1 MKRKICGAV
10 LLLALLCA
18 MTLPAAAVGTSLRL
32 EGPETLPAEGE
43 SFTLCMTIQGNPGLC
58 AAQYTLRYD
67 RTLLTCTGASV
78 GSVLKGTLSV
88 VNPEAED
95 GVIAAAA
102 SVDPAK
108 GDGSIGEF
116 TFRVLKAGTVR
127 FTLADVSLTDGENQ
141 ALTLD
146 LPSLTLSPAGSSG
159 GGEAA
164 APASRFADVPEGYW
178 SHDQI
183 ERAAEL
189 GLISGYADGSFRPGA
204 SVTRAQFVTMLWRLA
219 GEPDA
224 AEEPDF
230 TDLVGC
236 NSDFRAAVAWA
247 AEKGITTGV
256 TATAFQ
262 PDRAIDR
269 QQAMA
274 ILFRYS
280 GGVSGMESLLTGV
293 YDSQFKD
300 SGDIAPAL
308 KPGVYWAVYQGVVG
322 GVTQDTLA
330 PRSTATRAQIAV
342 ILVRFAEKMQ

>member
-1 MKRKICGAV
+1 MKRRICGAV
-10 LLLALLCA
+10 LLLVLLCA
-18 MTLPAAAVGTSLRL
+18 MTLPAAAAGTSLRL

-43 SFTLCMTIQGNPGLC
+43 SFTLRLTIQGNPGLC

-78 GSVLKGTLSV
+78 GSVLKGTLAA

-146 LPSLTLSPAGSSG
+146 LPSLTLSPAGSSA
-159 GGEAA
+159 GETT
-164 APASRFADVPEGYW
+164 APAPRFTDVPEGYW
-178 SHDQI
+178 SHAQI

-189 GLISGYADGSFRPGA
+189 GLISGYADGSFHPGA

-219 GEPDA
+219 GKPAAA
-224 AEEPDF
+224 AEPGFHGPCRLQQRLPRRHRLGGGEGHHHRRYGHGLPAGPGHRPPAGHGHPLPLQRRRQRDGEP
-230 TDLVGC
+230 
-236 NSDFRAAVAWA
+236 A
-247 AEKGITTGV
+247 
-256 TATAFQ
+256 
-262 PDRAIDR
+262 DRR
-269 QQAMA
+269 
-274 ILFRYS
+274 L
-280 GGVSGMESLLTGV
+280 
-293 YDSQFKD
+293 
-300 SGDIAPAL
+300 
-308 KPGVYWAVYQGVVG
+308 
-322 GVTQDTLA
+322 
-330 PRSTATRAQIAV
+330 
-342 ILVRFAEKMQ
+342 

>member
-1 MKRKICGAV
+1 MKRRICGAV
-10 LLLALLCA
+10 LLLVLLCA
-18 MTLPAAAVGTSLRL
+18 MTLPAAAAGTSLRL

-43 SFTLCMTIQGNPGLC
+43 SFTLRLTIQGNPGLC

-78 GSVLKGTLSV
+78 GSVLKGTLAA

-95 GVIAAAA
+95 GVITAAA

-146 LPSLTLSPAGSSG
+146 LPSLTLSPAGSSA
-159 GGEAA
+159 GETT
-164 APASRFADVPEGYW
+164 APAPRFTDVPEGYW
-178 SHDQI
+178 SHAQI

-189 GLISGYADGSFRPGA
+189 GLISGYADGSFHPGA

-219 GEPDA
+219 GKPAAA
-224 AEEPDF
+224 AEPGF
-230 TDLVGC
+230 TDLAGC
-236 NSDFRAAVAWA
+236 NSDFRAAIAWA

-300 SGDIAPAL
+300 SGDIAPSL

>member
-1 MKRKICGAV
+1 MKRRICGAV
-10 LLLALLCA
+10 LLLVLLCA
-18 MTLPAAAVGTSLRL
+18 MTLPAAAAGTSLRL

-43 SFTLCMTIQGNPGLC
+43 SFTLRLTIQGNPGLC

-78 GSVLKGTLSV
+78 GSVLKGTLAA

-95 GVIAAAA
+95 GVITAAA

-116 TFRVLKAGTVR
+116 TFRVLKAGNGALHPGGRLPHRRGESGPDPGSAQPDPESRGSSAGETTAPAPR
-127 FTLADVSLTDGENQ
+127 FT
-141 ALTLD
+141 
-146 LPSLTLSPAGSSG
+146 
-159 GGEAA
+159 
-164 APASRFADVPEGYW
+164 DVPEGYW
-178 SHDQI
+178 SHAQI

-189 GLISGYADGSFRPGA
+189 GLISGYADGSFHPGA

-219 GEPDA
+219 GKPAAA
-224 AEEPDF
+224 AEPGF
-230 TDLVGC
+230 TDLAGC
-236 NSDFRAAVAWA
+236 NSDFRAAIAWA

-274 ILFRYS
+274 HPLPLQRRRQRDGEPADPASMTASSRTAATSPPPSSPAF
-280 GGVSGMESLLTGV
+280 TGR
-293 YDSQFKD
+293 SIRAW
-300 SGDIAPAL
+300 SAASPRTLWPPGAL
-308 KPGVYWAVYQGVVG
+308 PPG
-322 GVTQDTLA
+322 
-330 PRSTATRAQIAV
+330 PRSR
-342 ILVRFAEKMQ
+342 

>member
-1 MKRKICGAV
+1 MKRRICGAV

-18 MTLPAAAVGTSLRL
+18 MTLPAAAAGTSLRL

-43 SFTLCMTIQGNPGLC
+43 SFTLRLTIQGNPGLC

-78 GSVLKGTLSV
+78 GSVLKGTLAA

-146 LPSLTLSPAGSSG
+146 LPSLTLSPAGSSA
-159 GGEAA
+159 GETT
-164 APASRFADVPEGYW
+164 APAPRFTDVPEGYW
-178 SHDQI
+178 SHAQI

-189 GLISGYADGSFRPGA
+189 GLISGYADGSFHPGA

-219 GEPDA
+219 GKPAAA
-224 AEEPDF
+224 AEPGF
-230 TDLVGC
+230 TDLAGC
-236 NSDFRAAVAWA
+236 NSDFRAAIAWA

-256 TATAFQ
+256 TATAFR

-280 GGVSGMESLLTGV
+280 GGVSGMESLLT
-293 YDSQFKD
+293 
-300 SGDIAPAL
+300 
-308 KPGVYWAVYQGVVG
+308 GVYWAVYQGVVG

>member
-1 MKRKICGAV
+1 MKRRICGAV
-10 LLLALLCA
+10 LLLVLLCA
-18 MTLPAAAVGTSLRL
+18 MTLPAAAAGTSLRL

-43 SFTLCMTIQGNPGLC
+43 SFTLRLTIQGNPGLC

-78 GSVLKGTLSV
+78 GSVLKGTLAA

-146 LPSLTLSPAGSSG
+146 LPSLTLSPAGSSA
-159 GGEAA
+159 GETT
-164 APASRFADVPEGYW
+164 APAPRFTDVPEGYW
-178 SHDQI
+178 SHAQI
-183 ERAAEL
+183 ERAAE
-189 GLISGYADGSFRPGA
+189 PG
-204 SVTRAQFVTMLWRLA
+204 
-219 GEPDA
+219 
-224 AEEPDF
+224 F
-230 TDLVGC
+230 TDLAGC
-236 NSDFRAAVAWA
+236 NSDFRAAIAWA

-280 GGVSGMESLLTGV
+280 GVSGMESLLTGV